1 MEVNPARPRV
11 VKEFRFY
18 PESTIV
24 TIVFG
29 DDTAMDFEGSENY
42 HKARFACLVTPQPD
56 SADLELMDPKGGK
69 VAVTVI
75 KGTPHE
81 TFEA

>member
-1 MEVNPARPRV
+1 MDTKTASTGL

-18 PESTIV
+18 TESKMV
-24 TIVFG
+24 TIVFQ
-29 DDTAMDFEGSENY
+29 DDSAADFQGEKNY
-42 HKARFACLVTPQPD
+42 HDSRHACLNHPQPD
-56 SADLELMDPKGGK
+56 SADLELTDAKGNT
-69 VAVTVI
+69 VVVTVV

>member
-1 MEVNPARPRV
+1 MDATPAGTRV

-18 PESTIV
+18 PESLITTI
-24 TIVFG
+24 IFE
-29 DDTAMDFEGSENY
+29 DDTAIDFEGSENY
-42 HKARFACLVTPQPD
+42 HKARHACLNMPQPE
-56 SADLELMDPKGGK
+56 SANLELMDPQGK
-69 VAVTVI
+69 SVVVTVV

>member
-1 MEVNPARPRV
+1 MEANSPV

-18 PESTIV
+18 SESKMV

-29 DDTAMDFEGSENY
+29 DDTAKDFEGPENY
-42 HKARFACLVTPQPD
+42 HQARLACLVEPQPD
-56 SADLELMDPKGGK
+56 SAALELVEANGDK
-69 VAVTVI
+69 VVMTVI